1 MCFLS
6 STPLN
11 LKFLESKR
19 GKFVRTKMNSGEAI
33 SPFAVTNIEF
43 TQQQGLLTQVEQ
55 LLWLMQVFVVQVAQ
69 LLQPMQVPVVHTV

>member
-6 STPLN
+6 GTRLN

-19 GKFVRTKMNSGEAI
+19 GKSVRTKMNSGEAI

-43 TQQQGLLTQVEQ
+43 YSTAG
-55 LLWLMQVFVVQVAQ
+55 ASDSS
-69 LLQPMQVPVVHTV
+69 